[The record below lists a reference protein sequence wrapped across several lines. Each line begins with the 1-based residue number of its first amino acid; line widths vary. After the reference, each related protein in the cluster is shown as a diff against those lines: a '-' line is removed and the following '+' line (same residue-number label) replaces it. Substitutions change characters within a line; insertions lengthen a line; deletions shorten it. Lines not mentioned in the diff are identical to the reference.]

1 MKKLPR
7 FVAGLVLGFLFVS
20 IAQGQIPRKMKI
32 GILLTGNQSHYLA
45 AQEGIVRALGQKG
58 WKGEKA
64 LIEVKN
70 AGDQK
75 EKLEAMAK
83 ELAKGAYDLLMPVGT
98 AAALALSREVRDIPV
113 VFSSVFD
120 PVSAGIVK
128 SWESSGNNVTG
139 SSTWVNMDF
148 FLKTLSEIG
157 PAARIA
163 AIYDENDKRTVIQVE
178 ALKKSAARK
187 GAAVMPMN
195 LARYEDIGRVVG
207 TLRGKVDFI
216 FLSNLVIEGENLEGF
231 LTAAKEAGIPTATP
245 LLERL
250 EKGVLVVVSA
260 NSAKIGELAG
270 KKAAQ
275 VLEGAKPEELPVE
288 FLDED
293 DIGINLK
300 TARELGITVPAAL
313 LEKASKVIR

>member
-1 MKKLPR
+1 MKKIPV
-7 FVAGLVLGFLFVS
+7 FVMGLVLFFSFVS
-20 IAQGQIPRKMKI
+20 GTWAQTGRKVKI
-32 GILLTGNQSHYLA
+32 GILLTGYQSHYLA
-45 AQEGIVRALGQKG
+45 AQEGIVRALQQKG
-58 WKGEKA
+58 WNEEKV
-64 LIEVKN
+64 LIEIKN

-75 EKLEAMAK
+75 DRLEAMAK
-83 ELAKGAYDLLMPVGT
+83 EMAKGSYDLLMPVGT
-98 AAALALSREVRDIPV
+98 AAAVALSRDVREVPI

-148 FLKTLSEIG
+148 FLKVLNEIG
-157 PAARIA
+157 PAGKIA
-163 AIYDENDKRTVIQVE
+163 AIYDENDKRTVLQTE
-178 ALKKSAARK
+178 ALKKAAARK
-187 GAAVMPMN
+187 GAAVMPVN
-195 LARYEDIGRVVG
+195 LTQYGDIGRVVR

-216 FLSNLVIEGENLEGF
+216 FLSNVVVEGENLDDF
-231 LTAAKEAGIPTATP
+231 LAAAREVGIPTATP

-275 VLEGAKPEELPVE
+275 ILEGAKPEELPVE

-300 TARELGITVPAAL
+300 TARELGVAVPAAL
-313 LEKASKVIR
+313 LEKAVKVIR